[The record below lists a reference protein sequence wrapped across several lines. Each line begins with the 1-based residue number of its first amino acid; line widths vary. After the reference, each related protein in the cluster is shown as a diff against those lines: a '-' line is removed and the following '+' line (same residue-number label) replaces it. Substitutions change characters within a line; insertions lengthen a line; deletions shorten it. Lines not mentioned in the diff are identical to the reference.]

1 MAYDITLLIFGLLLV
16 CKGGDWFVDSS
27 VNIAAT
33 MKVPRI
39 VIGGTI
45 VSLATTLPELTVSV
59 TASLLKNPGIALG
72 NAVGSV
78 IANIGLILGLS
89 ALFIRKRSGTPQIAV
104 GKREG

>member
-45 VSLATTLPELTVSV
+45 VSLATTLP
-59 TASLLKNPGIALG
+59 
-72 NAVGSV
+72 
-78 IANIGLILGLS
+78 
-89 ALFIRKRSGTPQIAV
+89 
-104 GKREG
+104 